1 MLADNLIS
9 SEFNEEQRTVFCVF
23 SGDGVNKLRE
33 YLNQAPEIFEG
44 EVTMLEDDIGEDGD
58 TDQILGLMES
68 TGIDT
73 EDNDEFD
80 VEMQ

>member
-1 MLADNLIS
+1 
-9 SEFNEEQRTVFCVF
+9 
-23 SGDGVNKLRE
+23 
-33 YLNQAPEIFEG
+33 
-44 EVTMLEDDIGEDGD
+44 MLEDDMGDDGD
-58 TDQILGLMES
+58 TDQILALMES